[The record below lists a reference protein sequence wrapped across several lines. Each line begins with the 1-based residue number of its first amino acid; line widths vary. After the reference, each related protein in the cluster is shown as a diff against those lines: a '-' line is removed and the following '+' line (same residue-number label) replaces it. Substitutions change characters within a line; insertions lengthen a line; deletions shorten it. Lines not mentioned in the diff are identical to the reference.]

1 MENKNFK
8 CPLWFKQSKNGLKY
22 AKGKVV
28 IDNKTYY
35 AVLFNNKDKKSE
47 KSPDF
52 TLILQ

>member
-1 MENKNFK
+1 MKKNVLK

-35 AVLFNNKDKKSE
+35 IVLFNNKDKKSD